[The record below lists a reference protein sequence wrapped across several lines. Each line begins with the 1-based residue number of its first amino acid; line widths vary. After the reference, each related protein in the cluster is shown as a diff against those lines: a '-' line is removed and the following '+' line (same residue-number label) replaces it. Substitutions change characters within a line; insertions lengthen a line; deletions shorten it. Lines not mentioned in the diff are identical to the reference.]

1 MTTYAQLPEGL
12 ILPQQL
18 AMDVLGNRMFGG
30 MYGGGGY
37 RSTNPNNRNTAG
49 WITGTGSADTD
60 TLADIPTLR
69 DQSSDLIRNEAL
81 PAGIIA
87 ANTTAVVGTGVLPQ
101 SRVNA
106 AFLGITQKQ
115 ADDWQSKA
123 EAIFNQAADKPHW
136 DAERKLTF
144 WQQQGMAQRS
154 MKERGDVFAVRRY
167 IERAGKKLGLCVQ
180 LVEGDRV
187 STPVQHA
194 ADPTKDIRAGCEM
207 DKDGAPKAWHF
218 AQVHPGEVFMPN
230 KVTEAMKWTRIA
242 AYDDNGD
249 PLVLPVIPRLRP
261 GQTRGV
267 PYLAPVIE
275 ALKQLSRYT
284 EAEIA
289 AAVVSGMLAV
299 MVKSPAPV
307 GPLGNIKQ
315 GVPGM
320 VVGQQPQTA
329 QGVTRLQSGM
339 ILDLKPGEEVQVVQ
353 STRPNTAFDP
363 FVTAVLRHIGAA
375 LEIPFEILVKHFT
388 SSYSAS
394 RAALLEFWRFVLK
407 ERDFLVVSFCQPCW
421 EWAITEAV
429 ATGLLK
435 APGFFTDPLRRAA
448 WLGCDWVGPG
458 IPHLDPLKEAAAAEA
473 WNKLGTWSLQDIS
486 AQQGRDFDR
495 THRQLVREKGMREG
509 AGLAVSAEKLALG
522 VDAAAPADKQDD
534 ANGKPESITTTMR
547 REMVADLF
555 KDEL

>member
-1 MTTYAQLPEGL
+1 MTQYAQLPDGL
-12 ILPQQL
+12 ILPQAL
-18 AMDVLGNRMFGG
+18 AMDVLGNRMYGG
-30 MYGGGGY
+30 MFGGGGY

-60 TLADIPTLR
+60 TLGDIPTLR

-87 ANTTAVVGTGVLPQ
+87 ANATAVVGTGVLPQ
-101 SRVNA
+101 SRINA
-106 AFLGITQKQ
+106 ALLGISQEQ
-115 ADDWQSKA
+115 AEAWQTAA
-123 EAIFNQAADKPHW
+123 EAIFNQAADKTHW

-144 WQQQGMAQRS
+144 WQQQNMVQRS

-180 LVEGDRV
+180 IVEGDRV
-187 STPVQHA
+187 STPVDA
-194 ADPTKDIRAGCEM
+194 VADPSKDIRAGCEM

-230 KVTEAMKWTRIA
+230 KITEAMKWTRIK
-242 AYDDNGD
+242 AYDENGD

-275 ALKQLSRYT
+275 SLKQLARYT

-307 GPLGNIKQ
+307 GPLGQITQ

-320 VVGQQPQTA
+320 VVGQQPQTT

-339 ILDLKPGEEVQVVQ
+339 ILDLKPGEEVSVVQ

-375 LEIPFEILVKHFT
+375 LEIPFEILVSHFQ

-394 RAALLEFWRFVLK
+394 RAALLNWWRFVLK
-407 ERDFLVVSFCQPCW
+407 ERDFLVVSFCQPCY

-435 APGFFTDPLRRAA
+435 APGFFTDPMRRAA
-448 WLGCDWVGPG
+448 WLGCEWVGTGLPS
-458 IPHLDPLKEAAAAEA
+458 LDPLKDAAAAEA
-473 WNKLGTWSLQDIS
+473 WHNLGIESLSDIS
-486 AQQGRDFDR
+486 AGRGKDFDR
-495 THRQLVREKGMREG
+495 TFQQLKREKRMFEDADMPLPG
-509 AGLAVSAEKLALG
+509 AEPVVPEAQPDGGSNNGGQQKPQSLH
-522 VDAAAPADKQDD
+522 AA
-534 ANGKPESITTTMR
+534 
-547 REMVADLF
+547 MVAKMILEDT
-555 KDEL
+555 E